1 LQLWRWFFSTYGTE
15 ESPYTVETKIGTT
28 RYIITADH
36 NIIKAVLATQFAD
49 FGKGEAFHRSWSDF
63 LGDSIFTTDGPAWH
77 DSRQLIRPLFVKQ
90 RIGDLEIFERYAQK
104 LMGLIYKQGQT
115 TDLGQLFYRFT
126 LDVATDFLFGESVS
140 SLEKPQTE
148 FATAIS
154 EVQRVQAK
162 LARSGYDKSN
172 KNSDR
177 KTICWRFISRRPLFQ
192 IIPRGGFH
200 RGLKTINSLIQPYVD
215 RTLRLSPSEL
225 EEYSNTSSKDY
236 TFLHALARS
245 TGSPKK
251 VRDELISLL
260 FAGRDTTA
268 ATLSWL
274 FYEIAARP
282 EIVRRLRTEIL
293 STTGADKLPT
303 PDDLKQMKYLQQV
316 VNETLRLY
324 PALPFNVRFALRD
337 TTVPSSS
344 SSGTTQPLSVR
355 AGDAIVYSTLVM
367 QRRADIY
374 PPESPSCPPPES
386 FAPER
391 WEHWTPKPWTYIPF
405 NGGPRICVGQ
415 RFALTE
421 IYFTVVRILQK
432 FDRMERVEE
441 GEQFLKAEVVGSP
454 GRGVQ
459 VRFHE
464 VE

>member
-1 LQLWRWFFSTYGTE
+1 
-15 ESPYTVETKIGTT
+15 
-28 RYIITADH
+28 
-36 NIIKAVLATQFAD
+36 
-49 FGKGEAFHRSWSDF
+49 
-63 LGDSIFTTDGPAWH
+63 
-77 DSRQLIRPLFVKQ
+77 
-90 RIGDLEIFERYAQK
+90 
-104 LMGLIYKQGQT
+104 
-115 TDLGQLFYRFT
+115 
-126 LDVATDFLFGESVS
+126 
-140 SLEKPQTE
+140 
-148 FATAIS
+148 
-154 EVQRVQAK
+154 
-162 LARSGYDKSN
+162 
-172 KNSDR
+172 
-177 KTICWRFISRRPLFQ
+177 
-192 IIPRGGFH
+192 
-200 RGLKTINSLIQPYVD
+200 
-215 RTLRLSPSEL
+215 
-225 EEYSNTSSKDY
+225 
-236 TFLHALARS
+236 
-245 TGSPKK
+245 
-251 VRDELISLL
+251 
-260 FAGRDTTA
+260 
-268 ATLSWL
+268 
-274 FYEIAARP
+274 
-282 EIVRRLRTEIL
+282 VRRLRTEIL

-374 PPESPSCPPPES
+374 PPESPPPES

-415 RFALTE
+415 QFALTE